1 MVWSLQQKGHAFES
15 MCVCVCVFFTL
26 IDIFKLINIDVPR
39 PLSHDIRI
47 ILFQMVDA

>member
-1 MVWSLQQKGHAFES
+1 MRSS
-15 MCVCVCVFFTL
+15 PRVCVRFFFFTL
-26 IDIFKLINIDVPR
+26 IDIFKLIDIDVPR

>member
-1 MVWSLQQKGHAFES
+1 MRSS
-15 MCVCVCVFFTL
+15 PRVCVCVFFLTL
-26 IDIFKLINIDVPR
+26 INIFKLINIDVPR